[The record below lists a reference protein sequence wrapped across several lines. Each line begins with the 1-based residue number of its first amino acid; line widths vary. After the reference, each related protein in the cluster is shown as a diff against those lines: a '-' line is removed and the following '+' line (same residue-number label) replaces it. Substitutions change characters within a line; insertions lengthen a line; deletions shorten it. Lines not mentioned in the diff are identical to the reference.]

1 MSSNL
6 VGKVVADQFR
16 VDAFISAGGMGAVF
30 RVWDLKR
37 NVPLAMKVLHADLAE
52 DQVMFERFKREA
64 RALRKLEH
72 PNIVPFYGLYQVP
85 TQTFLLERFID
96 GPTLKEVLA
105 RRPAG
110 SMLRAQHVLCII
122 KALCS
127 AVGYAHSNNV
137 IHCDIKAANVMIDKG
152 GHIYLGDFGIARHAE
167 SDVTAMPGAGT
178 PAYMAPE
185 QILGRTVRRETDI
198 YALGVLLFELL
209 TGQRPFRGNELS
221 LERSGNTINER
232 IRYAQLNLPA
242 PDPRMLNAKIN
253 PAVSAIVLR
262 TLEKEPSARFSSCQ
276 ELFLA
281 LCQAYGT
288 SPEQIPDR
296 LSGINISQTPV
307 PATEYPGSPASS
319 KTTVPKTPIVF
330 IGGAVV
336 LILVIVLVLS
346 LGGNRGPNANPMAR
360 TDISWNQVTSTPNGN
375 GNSPPVG
382 LAQATDINQMPG
394 SNASVIPNSTKTPTP
409 TYKWT
414 LTPTYGSCPGAIAQK
429 VRVGDEA
436 VVCTR
441 SDRLI
446 LRSDT
451 SADAREIF
459 RMYPGTKLTIIGGP
473 VCGRNHTWW
482 QVRVAKGSRVS
493 LDDNIFYTKN
503 EEIGWVREGSD
514 AVDPYYICPAK

>member
-1 MSSNL
+1 MSNNL
-6 VGKVVADQFR
+6 VGQIIANQFR

-85 TQTFLLERFID
+85 SLTFLLERYID

-105 RRPAG
+105 GRPSG
-110 SMLRAQHVLCII
+110 SMLRAQHVLSIL

-185 QILGRTVRRETDI
+185 QILGSLVTQETDI

-209 TGQRPFRGNELS
+209 TGQRPFRGNEVS
-221 LERSGNTINER
+221 SERSGNTINER
-232 IRYAQLNLPA
+232 IRFAQLNLPA
-242 PDPRMLNAKIN
+242 PDPRVLNAKIS

-262 TLEKEPSARFSSCQ
+262 TLEKDPSARFTSCQ

-288 SPEQIPDR
+288 RPEQIPDR

-307 PATEYPGSPASS
+307 APVDYPDSPAPS
-319 KTTVPKTPIVF
+319 KTAIPKTPIVF
-330 IGGAVV
+330 IGGALVLVLVMV
-336 LILVIVLVLS
+336 LILS
-346 LGGNRGPNANPMAR
+346 LGGNRGPSANPLDLTKSATPVTFSFPIATSESQSPGMTLPTNTEEVPIEIAMV
-360 TDISWNQVTSTPNGN
+360 IPTSTYT
-375 GNSPPVG
+375 PVVTED
-382 LAQATDINQMPG
+382 L
-394 SNASVIPNSTKTPTP
+394 
-409 TYKWT
+409 
-414 LTPTYGSCPGAIAQK
+414 CPEGMSQK
-429 VRVGDEA
+429 FKVGDTVRV
-436 VVCTR
+436 CTGQ
-441 SDRLI
+441 DRLI
-446 LRSDT
+446 LRSDP
-451 SADAREIF
+451 SSEGREIF
-459 RMYPGTKLTIIGGP
+459 RMYPGVKLVLIGDP
-473 VCGRNHTWW
+473 QCGVKDTWW
-482 QVRVAKGSRVS
+482 QVSVKPGSWVWEGYE
-493 LDDNIFYTKN
+493 FATTV
-503 EEIGWVREGSD
+503 EEIGWVREGGRGGYD
-514 AVDPYYICPAK
+514 YFICPVD